1 MVGGFREFARGCTL
15 AGGMQSRAVR
25 MSHVSF
31 SYGGS
36 TVLVDANLSVEL
48 FWVTI
53 DERAA
58 RLAGVRVTACD
69 LHVHPDNGRGGVHR
83 VAYDSH
89 DLPEPGMGCG
99 DSSLGSGSNDL
110 SGIPFFLVI

>member
-58 RLAGVRVTACD
+58 RLAGVRVTAVNFTFILITAVVVSIASRMTVTIC
-69 LHVHPDNGRGGVHR
+69 LSLGWAVGTRRWGRGR
-83 VAYDSH
+83 T
-89 DLPEPGMGCG
+89 
-99 DSSLGSGSNDL
+99 
-110 SGIPFFLVI
+110 I

>member
-1 MVGGFREFARGCTL
+1 
-15 AGGMQSRAVR
+15 MQSRAVR

-58 RLAGVRVTACD
+58 RLAGVRVTAVNFTFILITAVVVSIASRMTVTTC
-69 LHVHPDNGRGGVHR
+69 LSLGWAVGTRRWGRGR
-83 VAYDSH
+83 T
-89 DLPEPGMGCG
+89 
-99 DSSLGSGSNDL
+99 
-110 SGIPFFLVI
+110 I

>member
-15 AGGMQSRAVR
+15 AGGIQSRAVR

-58 RLAGVRVTACD
+58 RLAGVRVTAVNFTFILITAVVVSIASRMTVTTC
-69 LHVHPDNGRGGVHR
+69 LSLGWAVGTRRWGRGR
-83 VAYDSH
+83 T
-89 DLPEPGMGCG
+89 
-99 DSSLGSGSNDL
+99 
-110 SGIPFFLVI
+110 I

>member
-31 SYGGS
+31 SYGES
-36 TVLVDANLSVEL
+36 TVLVDANLSIEL

-58 RLAGVRVTACD
+58 RLAGVRVTAVIFTFILITAVVEFIASRTTVTTC
-69 LHVHPDNGRGGVHR
+69 LSLGWAVGTRRWGRGR
-83 VAYDSH
+83 T
-89 DLPEPGMGCG
+89 
-99 DSSLGSGSNDL
+99 
-110 SGIPFFLVI
+110 I